1 MTISQN
7 KVVSLTYELKVDNNM
22 DETVDSA
29 DASSPLMFIY
39 GTGSMLPKFESNLLN
54 LKVNDS
60 FEFTLDPE
68 DAYGQL
74 ISEAIVDLPL
84 EIFKVDGKLDDEM
97 LKIGNVIPMQDNE
110 GHPLEGKI
118 IDIDIDGEQVKMDF
132 NHPLAGKTL
141 HFTGKIV
148 DLRDATEEELNHGHV
163 HGPHGHHHH

>member
-7 KVVSLTYELKVDNNM
+7 KVVSLTYELRVDNNM
-22 DETVDSA
+22 GETVDSA

-39 GTGSMLPKFESNLLN
+39 GTGSMLPKFESNLKN
-54 LKVNDS
+54 LRVNDS
-60 FEFTLDPE
+60 FAFSLDPE

-74 ISEAIVDLPL
+74 IDEAIVDLPI
-84 EIFKVDGKLDDEM
+84 EIFKIDGKIDEEM
-97 LKIGNVIPMQDNE
+97 LVVGNYVPMQDNE

-118 IDIDIDGEQVKMDF
+118 LEVNNEHVKMDF

-148 DLRDATEEELNHGHV
+148 DLREATEDEINHGHV
-163 HGPHGHHHH
+163 HGPHGHHH